1 MCKLSQR
8 TPLPKQKLKIIERAL
23 AMQGL
28 FSYIKG
34 IKLEDMSDGK
44 TEAYRNSKMFKNVD
58 ITDEVKHNKYYYDF
72 DRNKPYK
79 DFQSTS
85 TEFKSV
91 WVGDKKEDLDYMPNQ
106 KWHQIISFIK
116 SGIRIVGYALLPFNL
131 VIATGVLILSEII
144 GIAEELV

>member
-1 MCKLSQR
+1 
-8 TPLPKQKLKIIERAL
+8 
-23 AMQGL
+23 MQGL

-91 WVGDKKEDLDYMPNQ
+91 WVGGNDTSAKNKKEDLDYMPNQ

-116 SGIRIVGYALLPFNL
+116 SGIRIVGYAFLPFDL
-131 VIATGVLILSEII
+131 VIATGVLILSEVI
-144 GIAEELV
+144 GIVEELV